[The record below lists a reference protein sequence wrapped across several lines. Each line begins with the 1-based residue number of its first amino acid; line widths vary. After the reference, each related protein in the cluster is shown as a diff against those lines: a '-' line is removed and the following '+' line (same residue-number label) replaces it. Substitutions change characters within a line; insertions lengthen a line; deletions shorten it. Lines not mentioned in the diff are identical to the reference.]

1 MAILV
6 LEAASCGRKQ
16 TILAP
21 VVTIP
26 GAARVPPSTR
36 RVEAARRHALSCT
49 LNLSRSRTH
58 DAVLDILRA
67 HKLSGNFHLN
77 LEAVLKDMGFL
88 DKVTYHIERNLA
100 LVWSPDC
107 CRVVFSG
114 NKNLPN
120 AMFEDIMRSIAA
132 RLGFD
137 RPWWGKLFH
146 RPHLRMG

>member
-6 LEAASCGRKQ
+6 RESASCGRKQ

-21 VVTIP
+21 IVTIP
-26 GAARVPPSTR
+26 GARV
-36 RVEAARRHALSCT
+36 RVGAVRRHARSCT

-58 DAVLDILRA
+58 DAVLDILKA

-88 DKVTYHIERNLA
+88 DKVTYHVERNVA
-100 LVWSPDC
+100 LVWSRDC
-107 CRVVFSG
+107 RRVVFSG

-120 AMFEDIMRSIAA
+120 AMFEDIMSRLTA

-137 RPWWGKLFH
+137 RPWWGRLFD
-146 RPHLRMG
+146 RPHFGMS